1 MGRITRRAL
10 LVATGALAGAA
21 AVKLVPDGRSSAGSP
36 LPQPTAASAALLNDA
51 SELNP
56 VRVAKHITLTQSPDD
71 ALIDLIRK
79 EVAEALAAGRPLA
92 VAGARHSMGGQ
103 SLPLDGTAITL
114 NQQWLEADTKASSY
128 RVAAGSRWSTV
139 ISQLDRIGFS
149 PAVMQSNN
157 DFGVASTFCVNAHG
171 WPVPFGP
178 FGSTVRS
185 FRMIMADGELVECSR
200 EKNRELFEL
209 SMGGY
214 GLTGVIVDLVV
225 DMVPNRML
233 KPRSTRIPAGN
244 FAEQFTAATSEGS
257 GVAMAYG
264 RLNMALDRF
273 MDEGL
278 MVTYVDANES
288 GDLPPATGSGVISH
302 LSRLV
307 YRAQNGSDA
316 FKGLRWWMETE
327 IAPAL
332 RGTTTRNSLMNE
344 PVATLDDGDSARCD
358 ILHEYFVPPERF
370 ADFLAACREVI
381 PSSYQEL
388 MNVTLRYVKADQ
400 ESVLCYAPEHRI
412 AAVMAFSQEKS
423 VRAEDDMARM
433 TRNLID
439 RVAELG
445 GAYYLPYRLHAT
457 EAQMRSVYPRLE
469 EFVDRKLIA
478 DPRRLFRNAMWDRY
492 MDPSVKSQD
501 A

>member
-1 MGRITRRAL
+1 MRRITRRAL
-10 LVATGALAGAA
+10 LVGTGALAGVA
-21 AVKLVPDGRSSAGSP
+21 AVKLVPGGRSSAGSL
-36 LPQPTAASAALLNDA
+36 LPQSTAASPTTLNDA

-56 VRVAKHITLTQSPDD
+56 VRVAKHITVAQSPDD

-79 EVAEALAAGRPLA
+79 EIAEASMAGRPMA
-92 VAGARHSMGGQ
+92 VAVARHSMGGQ
-103 SLPLDGTAITL
+103 SLPRNGTAITL
-114 NQQWLEADTKASSY
+114 DQHWLEADTTASTY
-128 RVAAGSRWSTV
+128 RVAAGCRWSAV
-139 ISQLDRIGFS
+139 ISQLDRQGFS

-171 WPVPFGP
+171 WPAPFGP

-200 EKNRELFEL
+200 ENNPDLFAL
-209 SMGGY
+209 STGGY
-214 GLTGVIVDLVV
+214 GLTGIIIDLVV

-233 KPRSTRIPAGN
+233 TPRYMRVRAN
-244 FAEQFTAATSEGS
+244 DFAEHFTAAVTEGA

-264 RLNMALDRF
+264 RLNVALDRF

-278 MVTYVDANES
+278 MITYADAGENGE
-288 GDLPPATGSGVISH
+288 LPPVTGSGVVSH
-302 LSRLV
+302 LSRYV
-307 YRAQNGSDA
+307 YRAQNGSDSS
-316 FKGLRWWMETE
+316 KGLRWWMETE
-327 IAPAL
+327 VAPVV
-332 RGTTTRNSLMNE
+332 RGKATRNSLINE
-344 PVATLDDGDSARCD
+344 PVATLDDRDPARCD

-370 ADFLAACREVI
+370 ADFLGACREII

-388 MNVTLRYVKADQ
+388 LNITLRYVKADQ

-423 VRAEDDMARM
+423 VRAEEDMARM

-457 EAQMRSVYPRLE
+457 DEQMARVYPRVD
-469 EFVDRKLIA
+469 EFVARKLEA
-478 DPRRLFRNAMWDRY
+478 DPRRLFRNVMWDRY
-492 MDPSVKSQD
+492 MDKRTV